1 MRGGCGSKIWV
12 SPQNI
17 FTPHRFAC
25 GLTPLA
31 HRLPLKGGVVFPL
44 SSVADDHQGGSNRGK
59 PHIPLP
65 RNPVFHK
72 IPLSFRIIVFI
83 RHCFGKDTL
92 GNMSPRFAYGLAPLA
107 HRQSLILQSGL
118 TLKGGVFS
126 SVPANTASRI
136 LSPSTSPL
144 SARQSPPS
152 AARNRSR
159 LALPSPRVDNGFFSY
174 LRSSICSSHCIPT

>member
-65 RNPVFHK
+65 RNPVFHR

-92 GNMSPRFAYGLAPLA
+92 GNMSPPVRLRTCALSSPTIPHSSIGIDPQGGSIFERPCEYGLTYPLPFDKPPPCSA
-107 HRQSLILQSGL
+107 IPSLRRSEPLPPC
-118 TLKGGVFS
+118 
-126 SVPANTASRI
+126 PA
-136 LSPSTSPL
+136 L
-144 SARQSPPS
+144 SA
-152 AARNRSR
+152 
-159 LALPSPRVDNGFFSY
+159 GG
-174 LRSSICSSHCIPT
+174 